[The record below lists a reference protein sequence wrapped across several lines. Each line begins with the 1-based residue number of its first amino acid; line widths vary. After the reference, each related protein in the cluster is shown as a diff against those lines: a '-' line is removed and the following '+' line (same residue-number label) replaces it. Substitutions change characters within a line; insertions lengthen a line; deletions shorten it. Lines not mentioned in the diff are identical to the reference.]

1 MRTNLL
7 PRFRFIAGFVVA
19 TLIFGVG
26 AVAVNVNN
34 TPEGGYLLCANKKT
48 RAVTFPGTLKCPSG
62 TVEIQVPG
70 SNSDFSSI
78 EDNSEDTNTNN
89 SNQTSVDNNKG
100 IANCNLNY
108 LQNNPSQVSAIVS
121 QCSSGQLSKLQ
132 VELSAFDQASS
143 AKLAIE
149 QSKLQSLQKEAD
161 SKKGTAGAQAAADA
175 VNKQAALV
183 ADYAAKMKSNIL
195 ILTAIVQAI
204 AKKVKG

>member
-89 SNQTSVDNNKG
+89 SNQTSVENNKG